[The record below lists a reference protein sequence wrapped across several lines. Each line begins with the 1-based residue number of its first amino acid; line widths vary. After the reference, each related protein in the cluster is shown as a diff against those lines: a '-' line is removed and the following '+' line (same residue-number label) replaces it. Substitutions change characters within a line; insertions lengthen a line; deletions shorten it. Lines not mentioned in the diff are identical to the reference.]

1 MKGLFIT
8 LEGGEGCGKSTQ
20 IRLLGEALRAALPDR
35 EIIVTRSPGGTP
47 AAEKIRSVLK
57 EPLPGDDLTPETELM
72 LFAACHAQ
80 MCAKLIRP
88 ALERGAIL
96 LVDRFCDSTVVYQ
109 GAARGLSTDWIRQVC
124 DFVRKGTLPD
134 LTILLDM
141 DPSVG
146 VARTRTR
153 GEDPANDRFDS
164 ENLAF
169 HTSVRNGFLEIA
181 RREPERFCVIDAS
194 SDIQTV
200 QKKIQE
206 VCRERLGLL

>member
-1 MKGLFIT
+1 M
-8 LEGGEGCGKSTQ
+8 
-20 IRLLGEALRAALPDR
+20 
-35 EIIVTRSPGGTP
+35 
-47 AAEKIRSVLK
+47 LK
-57 EPLPGDDLTPETELM
+57 EPLPGDDLMPETELM

-109 GAARGLSTDWIRQVC
+109 GAARGLSTEWIRKVC
-124 DFVRKGTLPD
+124 DLVRKGTLPD

-141 DPSVG
+141 DPAAG

-194 SDIQTV
+194 PDVETV

-206 VCRERLGLL
+206 VFRERLGLL

>member
-20 IRLLGEALRAALPDR
+20 IRLLGEALRSALPDR
-35 EIIVTRSPGGTP
+35 EILVTRSPGGTP
-47 AAEKIRSVLK
+47 AAEKIRSILK
-57 EPLPGDDLTPETELM
+57 EPLPDDDLTPETELM

-80 MCAKLIRP
+80 MCAKLIKP

-109 GAARGLSTDWIRQVC
+109 GAARGLSPDWIRKVC

-141 DPSVG
+141 DPAVG

-153 GEDPANDRFDS
+153 ELDPANDRFDS
-164 ENLAF
+164 ENLSF

-181 RREPERFCVIDAS
+181 RREPGRICVIDAS
-194 SDIQTV
+194 PDVQTV
-200 QKKIQE
+200 QRKIQE